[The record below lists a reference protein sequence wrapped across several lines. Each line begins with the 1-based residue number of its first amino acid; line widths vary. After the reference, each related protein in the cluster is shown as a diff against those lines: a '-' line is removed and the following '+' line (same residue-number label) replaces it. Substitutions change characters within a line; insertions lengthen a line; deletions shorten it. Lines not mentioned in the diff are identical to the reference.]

1 MTGPVFV
8 DTNVIVY
15 RYDTRVPAKQSRA
28 DDWLKLVWSSR
39 SGRLSFQVLQEF
51 YATTTRKLR
60 PAMAAVEAQRIVRGL
75 AAWRPVPIDLPVLER
90 AWFLEE
96 RFALSWWDALIVSAA
111 QGCEC
116 RVLLTEDLQHGQE
129 FDMVRVI
136 DPFASADRT
145 PQQILDALS

>member
-15 RYDTRVPAKQSRA
+15 RYDTRVPTKQSRA

-75 AAWRPVPIDLPVLER
+75 AAWRPVPIDLPVLEN

-96 RFALSWWDALIVSAA
+96 RFALSW
-111 QGCEC
+111 
-116 RVLLTEDLQHGQE
+116 
-129 FDMVRVI
+129 
-136 DPFASADRT
+136 
-145 PQQILDALS
+145 

>member
-75 AAWRPVPIDLPVLER
+75 AAWRPVPIDLPVLDR

-145 PQQILDALS
+145 PQQILDTLS